1 MNVFIPKNFKYKKIR
16 KRVRIKNNCDR
27 KLNTLDN
34 SICGLKILESG
45 IISSIVFE
53 TVRRIIKKKTKKV
66 GILKINGFPKIPL
79 TKKPIGLRMG
89 KGVGNI
95 ESWVFPVKKG
105 RIFLELDNIPLK
117 TAQIA
122 LKAASNKIGLKCKI
136 IIGRRRG
143 VIGNSEGS

>member
-66 GILKINGFPKIPL
+66 GILKINGFPNIPL
-79 TKKPIGLRMG
+79 TKNFII
-89 KGVGNI
+89 V
-95 ESWVFPVKKG
+95 S
-105 RIFLELDNIPLK
+105 FL
-117 TAQIA
+117 
-122 LKAASNKIGLKCKI
+122 
-136 IIGRRRG
+136 
-143 VIGNSEGS
+143 